1 MSNNNLEN
9 LTDIQTLGF
18 GTDRK
23 KSFYFDKNSIQSIPS
38 EIGHVHNLSLLNL
51 NHNRLKILPPSIFN
65 MNTLDYLYIRNNSFS
80 EDDLEQIIKIFNR
93 TNPKLIITY
102 LDDMNPK
109 KKP

>member
-1 MSNNNLEN
+1 M
-9 LTDIQTLGF
+9 GF

-51 NHNRLKILPPSIFN
+51 NHNRLKSLPPSIFN
-65 MNTLDYLYIRNNSFS
+65 INTLDYLYIRNNSFS
-80 EDDLEQIIKIFNR
+80 EDDLEQIIKIFKS

-102 LDDMNPK
+102 LDDMNPR